1 MSNVSTRNITGRT
14 VSGTT
19 RPSAADD
26 LTTYTPDQVAEIIG
40 GSVWWVR
47 EMARQRRVPHLR
59 LGRSKIMFRRSDV
72 VALMD
77 LTAVSAVR
85 EASTDPVVEAGLE
98 STPPTFAD
106 IAISAGV
113 TRRGAARLR
122 SLGA

>member
-1 MSNVSTRNITGRT
+1 MTSTHRGCVRSVSDAAHP
-14 VSGTT
+14 STT
-19 RPSAADD
+19 DE
-26 LTTYTPDQVAEIIG
+26 LTTYTPDQVADMIG

-77 LTAVSAVR
+77 LTAVVAVQQP
-85 EASTDPVVEAGLE
+85 ATDPVVEAAQE
-98 STPPTFAD
+98 STTPTFED
-106 IAISAGV
+106 IAMSAGV